1 MFVNSEQ
8 SNSSVCS
15 HPVCGSCSRERN
27 RKHARSTRLRK
38 KAYIKELE
46 RSVQQLTAER
56 EAALA
61 LRATEATRLA
71 QLQGMRFSILQL
83 ALFYR
88 ASNNICRADWATA
101 LDESFKCVLP
111 ITPYRSFPST
121 EVVSGQRVIAGID
134 AMITDVASLGLLVE
148 TIGRSR
154 LSERRVQ
161 VQHYVGPEDT
171 IMHGDMLSCRWVLR
185 AENAVACGA
194 LCECHCQ
201 GMLRARFS
209 PAHKLSHLELA
220 FDVMGFMQ
228 QLQRASGL
236 DAFRLIPNTVAMAQ
250 APSEEA
256 RCITMA
262 ETPHLIVYVSPA
274 WCRVCGYT
282 AEEVRGRNARMLQGA
297 MTDQD
302 TVSRFMLKVGQ
313 GSAAAWRSATTP
325 SEGCLSQIT

>member
-1 MFVNSEQ
+1 
-8 SNSSVCS
+8 
-15 HPVCGSCSRERN
+15 
-27 RKHARSTRLRK
+27 
-38 KAYIKELE
+38 
-46 RSVQQLTAER
+46 
-56 EAALA
+56 
-61 LRATEATRLA
+61 
-71 QLQGMRFSILQL
+71 MRFNILQL

-88 ASNNICRADWATA
+88 ASNNNCRADWATA
-101 LDESFKCVLP
+101 LDESFTCVLP

-134 AMITDVASLGLLVE
+134 AMMTDVASLGLLVE
-148 TIGRSR
+148 TIGRYR

-161 VQHYVGPEDT
+161 VQHYAGPEDI
-171 IMHGDMLSCRWVLR
+171 IMHGGVLSCRWMLR
-185 AENAVACGA
+185 TVNAVACGA

-236 DAFRLIPNTVAMAQ
+236 DAFRVIPNTVSMAQ

-302 TVSRFMLKVGQ
+302 AVSGFMLKVGRRQ
-313 GSAAAWRSATTP
+313 CCSMEVCNYTKGGVPFTNYMTAYPLTTDGRVTHFMSTIKPSTWVVPPVAAFIVAPVAPAPIASVAPAIP
-325 SEGCLSQIT
+325 SPALTAFRAQAQI